1 MELMRNYELRLV
13 KQASEGDRDAFREI
27 VEDNKKKI
35 FYLAF
40 DLTGSRQDAED
51 LSQDVFL
58 KAFRALHMFKGDA
71 SISTWL
77 HRITLNA
84 FLDQKR
90 KKSFEMEKKQE
101 PLDERLPGSAEPVF
115 ENNPSPSLGNPET
128 YAESRQMQMHI
139 EQALEQL
146 TPRERAVF
154 VMRHYQ
160 GMTGKAVGELLR
172 ISEGTVK
179 SLLSRAI
186 KKLQKTLG
194 FYRDSLKIGTEV

>member
-1 MELMRNYELRLV
+1 MELMKNYELRLV
-13 KQASEGDRDAFREI
+13 KQANEGDRDAFREI

-40 DLTGSRQDAED
+40 DLTGSQQDAED
-51 LSQDVFL
+51 LSQEVFL
-58 KAFRALHMFKGDA
+58 KAFRALHTFKAEA

-84 FLDQKR
+84 FLDRKR

-115 ENNPSPSLGNPET
+115 ANNPSPSFGNPET

-146 TPRERAVF
+146 SPRERAVF

-160 GMTGKAVGELLR
+160 GMPGKAVGELLR

-194 FYRDSLKIGTEV
+194 FYRDSLKIGMEV

>member
-1 MELMRNYELRLV
+1 MRNYELRLV

-40 DLTGSRQDAED
+40 DLTGSQQDAED

-58 KAFRALHMFKGDA
+58 KAFRALHTFKGDA

-84 FLDQKR
+84 FLDRKR
-90 KKSFEMEKKQE
+90 KKSFEVEKKQKS
-101 PLDERLPGSAEPVF
+101 LDERLPGSAEPVF
-115 ENNPSPSLGNPET
+115 ENNPSPSFSSPET

-154 VMRHYQ
+154 VMRHYR
-160 GMTGKAVGELLR
+160 GMTGKAAAELLR

-194 FYRDSLKIGTEV
+194 FYRDSLKIGMEV